1 MAVKKND
8 SSTPAKKPIAE
19 VRKENEELH
28 AEIEKLEN
36 GGFCYLCGKH
46 KGKEHF
52 YQSSDPN
59 VKSGIVP
66 VCKKCAYDIACRKD
80 EDGQYH
86 EPTKASV
93 MAALEYIDKPF
104 LSVLWDSSYYE
115 IHGATAKTR
124 RKNMWAAYIVNVSMP
139 QYKGWRW
146 KDSDIFKNNTSI
158 GVLDAALPSSE
169 EEKIAKKKLEEK
181 EELMEEYRK
190 NKSDVIKFY
199 GYDPFIYEDED
210 DKPLLYGKVSK
221 MLDLSDDSEED
232 DEIKKSSIIAIVRG
246 YNQMDKLSRKINV
259 LTHESD
265 NGKAVSYTELKSL
278 QSMYKDIAS
287 TVSQLAKESKL
298 SKASSDNTT
307 KGTNTWTG
315 KVKELRELNLREQE
329 VNMFE
334 VQTCKGMQ
342 QVAELS
348 DAAILKH
355 IGLDENDY
363 TDMIKEQ
370 RTLITKLRNE
380 KNLAEE
386 RQRILYRENSDL
398 KDLLRQKN
406 IDISEDLESN
416 MIFSPDFGKQ
426 EEVTENGSA

>member
-8 SSTPAKKPIAE
+8 SSTPVKKPIAE
-19 VRKENEELH
+19 VRKENDELH
-28 AEIEKLEN
+28 AQIEKLEN
-36 GGFCYLCGKH
+36 GAYCYICGKH

-66 VCKKCAYDIACRKD
+66 VCKKCAYDIACKKD
-80 EDGQYH
+80 ESGKYH
-86 EPTKASV
+86 DPTKASV

-104 LSVLWDSSYYE
+104 FTKLWDSSYYE
-115 IHGATAKTR
+115 YMNPSSKHR
-124 RKNMWAAYIVNVSMP
+124 NKNIWTAYIKNISMP
-139 QYKGWRW
+139 QYVGLRW
-146 KDSDIFKNNTSI
+146 KDGDVFKTNANLGELNTT
-158 GVLDAALPSSE
+158 LPSSE
-169 EEKIAKKKLEEK
+169 ENKIMQKK
-181 EELMEEYRK
+181 MEERK
-190 NKSDVIKFY
+190 EQEQEYQKCRHDVIKFY
-199 GYDPFIYEDED
+199 GYDPFEYEDD
-210 DKPLLYGKVSK
+210 ADKPLLYAKVSR
-221 MLDLSDDSEED
+221 MLDMSGDEED
-232 DEIKKSSIIAIVRG
+232 DQIKMSSVIEIVRG
-246 YNQMDKLSRKINV
+246 YLQLDKIDRQISILQNNPSSHSLN
-259 LTHESD
+259 
-265 NGKAVSYTELKSL
+265 ELKSL
-278 QSMYKDIAS
+278 QQFAS
-287 TVSQLAKESKL
+287 SKVSAINALAKESKL
-298 SKASSDNTT
+298 SKSSSDNTT

-348 DAAILKH
+348 DAAILKQ

-370 RTLITKLRNE
+370 RMLITKLRNE

-406 IDISEDLESN
+406 IGISEDLESN
-416 MIFSPDFGKQ
+416 MIFAPDFGKQ
-426 EEVTENGSA
+426 EEVSENESE

>member
-8 SSTPAKKPIAE
+8 SPAPPKKPIAE

-28 AEIEKLEN
+28 AEIEKLQN
-36 GGFCYLCGKH
+36 GAYCYICGKH
-46 KGKEHF
+46 KGREHF
-52 YQSSDPN
+52 YQSTDPN
-59 VKSGIVP
+59 AKSGIVP
-66 VCKKCAYDIACRKD
+66 VCKKCAYDIACRLD
-80 EDGQYH
+80 ENGEHH

-115 IHGATAKTR
+115 LHSATTKTR

-139 QYKGWRW
+139 QYKGLRW
-146 KDSDIFKNNTSI
+146 KDSDIFKGNTII
-158 GVLDAALPSSE
+158 GELDTALPSSK
-169 EEKIAKKKLEEK
+169 EKELMQKKLDKQEEI
-181 EELMEEYRK
+181 MEEYQQ
-190 NKSDVIKFY
+190 NKSDVIKLF
-199 GYDPFIYEDED
+199 GYDPFEFEDES
-210 DKPLLYGKVSK
+210 DKPLLYGKVVRMCDMSG
-221 MLDLSDDSEED
+221 EGED
-232 DEIKKSSIIAIVRG
+232 DEIKLSSVIEIVRG
-246 YNQMDKLSRKINV
+246 YNQLEKIDRQINLLSHDIGSTSNNLTALKALQQMHKDKVSAIN
-259 LTHESD
+259 
-265 NGKAVSYTELKSL
+265 A
-278 QSMYKDIAS
+278 
-287 TVSQLAKESKL
+287 LAKESKL
-298 SKASSDNTT
+298 SKASSDNST

-348 DAAILKH
+348 DAAILKQ

-406 IDISEDLESN
+406 IDISEDLESS
-416 MIFSPDFGKQ
+416 MIFAPDFGK
-426 EEVTENGSA
+426 EEVETDESE

>member
-1 MAVKKND
+1 MAAKKND
-8 SSTPAKKPIAE
+8 SSTPVKKPIAE

-28 AEIEKLEN
+28 TEIEKLQN

-80 EDGQYH
+80 EEGQYH

-104 LSVLWDSSYYE
+104 LTKLWDSSYYE
-115 IHGATAKTR
+115 YINPSSKHR
-124 RKNMWAAYIVNVSMP
+124 NKNIWTAYIKNISMHN
-139 QYKGWRW
+139 YVGMRW
-146 KDSDIFKNNTSI
+146 KDGDIFKNNVNLGLLES
-158 GVLDAALPSSE
+158 ALPSSE
-169 EEKIAKKKLEEK
+169 ENKIVQKKLEERAELEK
-181 EELMEEYRK
+181 EYK
-190 NKSDVIKFY
+190 KCKSDVIKFY
-199 GYDPFIYEDED
+199 GYDPFEYEDEE
-210 DKPLLYGKVSK
+210 DKPLLYAKVSR
-221 MLDLSDDSEED
+221 MLDMSGDEED
-232 DEIKKSSIIAIVRG
+232 DQIKMSSVIEIVRG
-246 YNQMDKLSRKINV
+246 YHQLDKINRRINV
-259 LTHESD
+259 LQNDPS
-265 NGKAVSYTELKSL
+265 NLSLNELKTL
-278 QSMYKDIAS
+278 QQIANNKI
-287 TVSQLAKESKL
+287 TAINALAKESKL

-315 KVKELRELNLREQE
+315 KVKELKELNLREQE

-348 DAAILKH
+348 DAAILKQ

-398 KDLLRQKN
+398 KDLLHEKN
-406 IDISEDLESN
+406 IDISENLESN
-416 MIFSPDFGKQ
+416 MIFSPNFGKQ
-426 EEVTENGSA
+426 EEVTENESE